1 MGEQNWVLS
10 LLQRAES
17 ASATQSA
24 IAAATFSATA
34 IAAATFPAT
43 AWAKGGGYR
52 HGDRSSDFGV
62 FIFV

>member
-1 MGEQNWVLS
+1 VGEQNWVLS
-10 LLQRAES
+10 LLHRAES

-24 IAAATFSATA
+24 TAAIAAATIAAAT

-52 HGDRSSDFGV
+52 HGD
-62 FIFV
+62 